1 MATNIQEEADSLKEK
16 SELDKKSDKNASPE
30 KIQQSVSS
38 LQKKTQGILADLD
51 KVSNMEYELKE
62 KGADVP
68 SEDELNQIKSKI
80 NKSIAQANDYVS
92 SYK

>member
-1 MATNIQEEADSLKEK
+1 
-16 SELDKKSDKNASPE
+16 
-30 KIQQSVSS
+30 
-38 LQKKTQGILADLD
+38 
-51 KVSNMEYELKE
+51 MESELKE

-80 NKSIAQANDYVS
+80 KGSVEKANDYVK